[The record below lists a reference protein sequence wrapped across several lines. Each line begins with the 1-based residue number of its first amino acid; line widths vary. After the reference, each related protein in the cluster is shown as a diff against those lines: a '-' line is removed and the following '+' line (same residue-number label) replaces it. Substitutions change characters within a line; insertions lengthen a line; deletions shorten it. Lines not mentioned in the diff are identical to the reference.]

1 MSPRTA
7 GWCAIVGALAIATI
21 GGILLASPPW
31 SIPGALVLVAAS
43 ILLAVGVIWT
53 YRRSWSEP
61 WPPDVT
67 PSRRQQLRRL
77 QVSQVIGSVLIVS
90 TIALAIYAI
99 ADQDWS
105 RIIYAGLLFALG
117 CSNFVVNRRVL
128 RQLRSTT
135 SGGDADQMD
144 A

>member
-7 GWCAIVGALAIATI
+7 GWCAIVGALAVAMV

-43 ILLAVGVIWT
+43 ILLAVGIVWT

-77 QVSQVIGSVLIVS
+77 QVTQVISSVLMVS
-90 TIALAIYAI
+90 TIALAVYAI

-105 RIIYAGLLFALG
+105 MIIWTGLFLALG
-117 CSNFVVNRRVL
+117 CNNLVVNRRVL
-128 RQLRSTT
+128 RQLRSTA
-135 SGGDADQMD
+135 SDVRADPVDA
-144 A
+144 